1 LTGFQFAQDGG
12 RSLTLTFGQLFDEE
26 LERLTES
33 LSKLDLANTFLSE
46 NIVDILEYVNGNGR
60 VTFENDYASTQTFVD
75 LWVSDKLELNHIHQ
89 VLRQLKNERDT
100 VDFMDMVRTYNRRKE
115 VVKNLQSLMD
125 EENKDEYNLYDRKTK
140 QLISAAYQT
149 LNWKGVEE

>member
-1 LTGFQFAQDGG
+1 
-12 RSLTLTFGQLFDEE
+12 
-26 LERLTES
+26 
-33 LSKLDLANTFLSE
+33 
-46 NIVDILEYVNGNGR
+46 LEYVNGNGR